1 MTTTYKPGVH
11 KFAVFTVCW
20 TVLLFIAGA
29 LVTSKDAALSVPDW
43 PKSFGTWFPS
53 LRMLAGGAFFEHS
66 HRVIAAGMGFLVL
79 VLEIWLW
86 KRDPRPWM
94 RWFGVTAVGG
104 VVAQAFLGGQV
115 VRQLLH
121 YWLPVIHASFAQ
133 IVFAAVLSIA
143 VFTSKWWVS
152 DQPQLEDRGT
162 PWIHF
167 LAFLNAAVLYLQVIL
182 GAGFRHKEIPIWPHM
197 AGAMLVLGM
206 VIWTAGALRKRFA
219 QSRELSRVRILLHA
233 IFGTQFLLGLGAY
246 WSRLSTA
253 DAPQPMPVMG
263 WLTVIHTVVGTML
276 IAAGT
281 AALNHYIERES
292 DRYMRRTAL
301 RPLPTGVLQPREA
314 LVFGVALA
322 IAGAVD
328 LYVAAGALASGL
340 GIATCLSYLLAYTP
354 LKKRTVWATFVG
366 AFPGAIPPMIG
377 WVAAT
382 GSLDRG
388 AWLLFGILFLWQF
401 PHFHAIA
408 WMYREDYARAGIMML
423 PVVDREGTRTFRQ
436 IILYAV
442 ALVGVS
448 LLPAILGLAGVM
460 YFFGALVI
468 STALVQVCLWA
479 ASNKT
484 NARAKW
490 LMHAT
495 VLHIPLLLGLM
506 VYDKLPR

>member
-1 MTTTYKPGVH
+1 MSTARTTELTLSARANAYVALTKPDV
-11 KFAVFTVCW
+11 
-20 TVLLFIAGA
+20 
-29 LVTSKDAALSVPDW
+29 S
-43 PKSFGTWFPS
+43 
-53 LRMLAGGAFFEHS
+53 
-66 HRVIAAGMGFLVL
+66 FLVL
-79 VLEIWLW
+79 MTTAAGYYMGARGPIGWLHL
-86 KRDPRPWM
+86 M
-94 RWFGVTAVGG
+94 
-104 VVAQAFLGGQV
+104 
-115 VRQLLH
+115 H
-121 YWLPVIHASFAQ
+121 
-133 IVFAAVLSIA
+133 A
-143 VFTSKWWVS
+143 VF
-152 DQPQLEDRGT
+152 
-162 PWIHF
+162 
-167 LAFLNAAVLYLQVIL
+167 
-182 GAGFRHKEIPIWPHM
+182 
-197 AGAMLVLGM
+197 
-206 VIWTAGALRKRFA
+206 
-219 QSRELSRVRILLHA
+219 
-233 IFGTQFLLGLGAY
+233 
-246 WSRLSTA
+246 
-253 DAPQPMPVMG
+253 
-263 WLTVIHTVVGTML
+263 GTML

-301 RPLPTGVLQPREA
+301 RPLPSGVLQPREA

-340 GIATCLSYLLAYTP
+340 GIATSLSYLLAYTP

-377 WVAAT
+377 WVAAS

-423 PVVDREGTRTFRQ
+423 PVVDREGIRTFRQ
-436 IILYAV
+436 IILYAA

-448 LLPAILGLAGVM
+448 LLPAILGLAGVV
-460 YFFGALVI
+460 YFFGALVT

-484 NARAKW
+484 NTRAKW